1 MLEKYM
7 YLWMWKSC
15 IKSLMCD
22 AGVALEQI
30 LKYIAARYW
39 YIRLKIFSLF
49 LWKRI
54 KLTDGSSL
62 REYS

>member
-15 IKSLMCD
+15 IKSLICD

-30 LKYIAARYW
+30 LKYIDTYA
-39 YIRLKIFSLF
+39 LKYLVCSYG
-49 LWKRI
+49 K
-54 KLTDGSSL
+54 GSN
-62 REYS
+62 